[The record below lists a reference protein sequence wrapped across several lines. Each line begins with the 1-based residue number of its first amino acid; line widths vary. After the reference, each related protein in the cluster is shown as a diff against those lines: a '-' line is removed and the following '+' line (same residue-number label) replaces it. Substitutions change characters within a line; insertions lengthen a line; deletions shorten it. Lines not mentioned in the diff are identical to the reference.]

1 MQVRLWFSWEHRALQ
16 RLFAVQTCAG
26 RQPRT
31 DVARTSA
38 PSWCMAEVAA
48 SATPRGDASR
58 YLAIAVRNKLVY
70 SRYIHGP
77 LRGEIQPRLR
87 APLKVQRKSI
97 RNPAAQVIAYFVLL
111 CYIFF
116 FDSTIMMLGINRMV
130 NGSLLVWRKMKRRGC
145 GVSLFY
151 MW

>member
-1 MQVRLWFSWEHRALQ
+1 MQVGLCFGWDQRALR
-16 RLFAVQTCAG
+16 RLFGVRTCAG
-26 RQPRT
+26 RRPRM

-48 SATPRGDASR
+48 AATPRGDASR

-77 LRGEIQPRLR
+77 PRGEIQPRLR

-111 CYIFF
+111 CFFFF